1 VAGPRVITPPILPP
15 SFRMKTKRAPQPA
28 ALVVKWPQGVSE
40 FIARGIARRLS
51 ASQTPAT
58 WAVDQA
64 SQLKSLASWN
74 AGGIDE
80 AALIVPAPADRSAT
94 GPATPATEIA
104 RRLDLLRGTGAA
116 VDLVHAAGDLTQGH
130 WPRTL
135 RALAVHGVVVDGA
148 PADGSAR
155 ALPFGVWQFTPQAIV
170 PHVRGW
176 FAWLSRRRPVFVGGS
191 NLPAVAT
198 LDLSRVAGD
207 KRAQHEVE
215 QAMEQAAEAAR
226 SGAIRLL
233 TMGELTARYT
243 SASASRPQRSIL
255 RAA

>member
-1 VAGPRVITPPILPP
+1 
-15 SFRMKTKRAPQPA
+15 MKTQRAPQPA
-28 ALVVKWPQGVSE
+28 ALVIKWPQGVSE
-40 FIARGIARRLS
+40 FIARDVARRLS
-51 ASQTPAT
+51 KSQTPAT

-64 SQLKSLASWN
+64 SQVRSLAAWN
-74 AGGIDE
+74 VGGHVDE

-104 RRLDLLRGTGAA
+104 RRLDLLRGTGAR

-135 RALAVHGVVVDGA
+135 RALAVHGVVIDGA

-155 ALPFGVWQFTPQAIV
+155 ALPFGVWQFTPRLIV
-170 PHVRGW
+170 PQVRGW
-176 FAWLSRRRPVFVGGS
+176 FAWLSRRHPVFVGGS
-191 NLPAVAT
+191 NLPAIAT
-198 LDLSRVAGD
+198 LDLSRVEGD
-207 KRAQHEVE
+207 KRGQREVE
-215 QAMEQAAEAAR
+215 QAVEQASEAAR
-226 SGAIRLL
+226 GGSIRLL